1 MSMERPQANQLATDQ
16 TPGVGMRV
24 LLEEMINKGAS
35 DLHISVNE
43 RPKLRIDGRM
53 LAIGTERLR
62 PKDTQELAYS
72 VLTEQQKKRFEQDSE
87 LDFSFAVPKLSR
99 FRGNVF
105 RQRGS
110 VAMAI
115 RMIPYEIRSFEEL
128 GLPPTVARLAEKP
141 RGLVLVTGPTGSGK
155 STTLAAM
162 IDKINSER

>member
-1 MSMERPQANQLATDQ
+1 MDREYTDRLATEQ
-16 TPGVGMRV
+16 SPNVGMRA
-24 LLEEMINKGAS
+24 LLDEMISRGAS
-35 DLHISVNE
+35 DLHISVGE

-53 LAIGTERLR
+53 TGLDAEKLR

-72 VLTEQQKKRFEQDSE
+72 VLTEQQKKRFEQKAE

-115 RMIPYEIRSFEEL
+115 RTIPFVIPNFEDL
-128 GLPPTVARLAEKP
+128 GLPPAVARLADQSAAP
-141 RGLVLVTGPTGSGK
+141 RNQLSLRPVKAGRLCIFPALSRDPNGC
-155 STTLAAM
+155 
-162 IDKINSER
+162 

>member
-1 MSMERPQANQLATDQ
+1 MTTDRPAGDRLAVEQ
-16 TPGVGMRV
+16 SPALGMRA
-24 LLEEMINKGAS
+24 LLEEMIGKGAS

-43 RPKLRIDGRM
+43 RPKLRIDGRLM
-53 LAIGTERLR
+53 AMGGERLR
-62 PKDTQELAYS
+62 PKDTLELAYS

-115 RMIPYEIRSFEEL
+115 RRARCRGPEGPPAGRSRRHSHRP
-128 GLPPTVARLAEKP
+128 GRTGCRRGRARGFAPHGLAE
-141 RGLVLVTGPTGSGK
+141 V
-155 STTLAAM
+155 
-162 IDKINSER
+162 

>member
-1 MSMERPQANQLATDQ
+1 MTTERPAGDRLAVEQAPAL
-16 TPGVGMRV
+16 GMRS
-24 LLEEMINKGAS
+24 LLEEMIGKGAS

-43 RPKLRIDGRM
+43 RPKLRIDGRLM
-53 LAIGTERLR
+53 AMGGERLR
-62 PKDTQELAYS
+62 PKDTMELAYS

-115 RMIPYEIRSFEEL
+115 RQIPF
-128 GLPPTVARLAEKP
+128 
-141 RGLVLVTGPTGSGK
+141 
-155 STTLAAM
+155 
-162 IDKINSER
+162 